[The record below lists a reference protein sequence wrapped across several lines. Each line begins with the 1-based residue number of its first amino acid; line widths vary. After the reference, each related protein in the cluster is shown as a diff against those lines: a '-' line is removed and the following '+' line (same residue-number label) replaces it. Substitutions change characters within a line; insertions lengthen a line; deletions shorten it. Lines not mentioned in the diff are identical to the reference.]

1 MGEARHVDWECQRD
15 LPSGALEAHTFFITH
30 MLQAVREAIE
40 DESCASLTIALPPAA
55 SDHDDWRKALASDL
69 ARTFTPKRI
78 NIAGGEPG
86 SALDEVLR
94 YLKDAPGV
102 TGHYV
107 QAHD

>member
-15 LPSGALEAHTFFITH
+15 LPQGALNAHTFFVSQ
-30 MLQAVREAIE
+30 MLPIVREAIE
-40 DESCASLTIALPPAA
+40 DAACLSLTVALPPAG
-55 SDHDDWRKALASDL
+55 SDHDGWRKSLAGDL
-69 ARTFTPKRI
+69 ARTYAPKRV

-86 SALDEVLR
+86 AALDRVLD